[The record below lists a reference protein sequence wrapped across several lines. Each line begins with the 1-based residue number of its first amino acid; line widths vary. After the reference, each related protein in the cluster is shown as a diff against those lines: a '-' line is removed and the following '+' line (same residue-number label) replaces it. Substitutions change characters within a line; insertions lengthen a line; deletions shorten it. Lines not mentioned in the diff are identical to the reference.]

1 MTPSLRAERDR
12 LELEVMKL
20 RDRKEEFSEDEYF
33 SKLETMLLDITK
45 IYDQADKAND
55 ALQQ

>member
-1 MTPSLRAERDR
+1 MTPNLRAERDR

-33 SKLETMLLDITK
+33 SKLEAMLLDITR
-45 IYDQADKAND
+45 IYDQADKAGDNT
-55 ALQQ
+55 Q